1 MVRRGHDA
9 KAGSIIVLSADR
21 PWGPQIRIPE
31 LSAQAP
37 RTRTK
42 LESVR
47 RRAVLRVQCRT
58 PGQRVAK
65 NHHVRRQLCRPCS
78 FPLSQ
83 NLAWRCTKQCNPV
96 PNVRLFRAP
105 PPKSTHPQLSRSFLY
120 PSVFSKHPNEMGLVC
135 VKTRAEQEP
144 ELGIFGA
151 AGGHATCIVR
161 RSSRWLE
168 DPNKRRT
175 ASSGP

>member
-1 MVRRGHDA
+1 MSQRNHSSHRFQRSCGTQP
-9 KAGSIIVLSADR
+9 KL
-21 PWGPQIRIPE
+21 
-31 LSAQAP
+31 AP
-37 RTRTK
+37 RRK
-42 LESVR
+42 IREVGLKSVR

-120 PSVFSKHPNEMGLVC
+120 PSVFSKHPNELGLVC

-151 AGGHATCIVR
+151 AGGHATCITNQV
-161 RSSRWLE
+161 
-168 DPNKRRT
+168 P
-175 ASSGP
+175 SGMETESFPSVSLSL

>member
-120 PSVFSKHPNEMGLVC
+120 PSVFSKHPNELGLVYFSPLLAPLEFC
-135 VKTRAEQEP
+135 GDRLHFEFA
-144 ELGIFGA
+144 LS
-151 AGGHATCIVR
+151 ATPWRRNR
-161 RSSRWLE
+161 RSGQRGQ
-168 DPNKRRT
+168 P
-175 ASSGP
+175 